1 MLREIDLIIASCASG
16 LVGFWFGMMLTG
28 WYFFRK

>member
-1 MLREIDLIIASCASG
+1 MASEIDLIMVSSG
-16 LVGFWFGMMLTG
+16 LVGFWFGMVLTG

>member
-1 MLREIDLIIASCASG
+1 MASEIDLIICASG
-16 LVGFWFGMMLTG
+16 LVGFWFGMVLTG